1 MEEGKEGKVRLPEFQ
16 PSVVSL
22 VPDREVLTAKI
33 LIF

>member
-1 MEEGKEGKVRLPEFQ
+1 MEEGKEDKVSLPEFQ

-22 VPDREVLTAKI
+22 VPDRAALTAKI